1 VFWFGFYVLGVSVE
15 RKKLNAADFFAGEG
29 RKRVIER
36 HPAVIKH
43 FAALPAFRY
52 LWFMQDEKTKQN
64 KSKTRTHAQTHS
76 TARQITGGAN
86 EAKNKKNKRT
96 RGQQRAKQTQY

>member
-64 KSKTRTHAQTHS
+64 KTNQKHARTHKHTAQ
-76 TARQITGGAN
+76 RD
-86 EAKNKKNKRT
+86 R
-96 RGQQRAKQTQY
+96 